1 MAHLLLLAF
10 LHSTAPTG
18 WLPPSG
24 FAGNAIHSQRGT
36 QPRNLDGQHL
46 SAATTTTLLHNY
58 TTMLVYGGRT
68 RHIAIKL
75 TDPRW
80 DEALVWSRGLQTR
93 RWGSGSGSGSGKV
106 RGARA
111 RAAENI
117 NTIFF
122 KRDCWTALLI
132 KKTKTL
138 LAFEFNSIVN

>member
-80 DEALVWSRGLQTR
+80 DEALVWSRGLHQEVGQWQWLWKWKWQGS
-93 RWGSGSGSGSGKV
+93 WGQSQSCRKY
-106 RGARA
+106 
-111 RAAENI
+111 
-117 NTIFF
+117 
-122 KRDCWTALLI
+122 
-132 KKTKTL
+132 
-138 LAFEFNSIVN
+138 